1 MQLDQKRARQIMGVA
16 LALGLFG
23 GGVALGHSSTGDAPS
38 RSATPAP
45 PAPAPATDGT
55 STPASTAGLGPA
67 RVVAGVPVGYRHDR
81 GGALSAAAN
90 FSSVI
95 GSPRVLT
102 PEGRAGI
109 VSAVAAPDSAA
120 AIRQQLDHSAEGVT
134 FDQLRTDQG
143 GKVPFGLASIP
154 IALKLDGGAEPGDTA
169 TVQVYAV
176 TYVASS
182 TATAAGGYGQATV
195 RLSWTGGDW
204 KLTGYTAISA
214 TGPVPTNFYS
224 PSTGWLPVDGSSLYD
239 VSAGFRRTLTEG
251 TVPGY
256 VVP

>member
-1 MQLDQKRARQIMGVA
+1 MQLDQKRARQVLGVA

-23 GGVALGHSSTGDAPS
+23 GGVALGHSTSDTPS
-38 RSATPAP
+38 RSATQAP
-45 PAPAPATDGT
+45 PAPAPAMDGA
-55 STPASTAGLGPA
+55 SAPAATAGLGPA
-67 RVVAGVPVGYRHDR
+67 RVVSGVPVGYRHDR

-90 FSSVI
+90 YASAI

-109 VSAVAAPDSAA
+109 VSAIAAPDAAA
-120 AIRQQLDHSAEGVT
+120 AISQQLDKSASGAT
-134 FDQLRTDQG
+134 FDQLRTDQA
-143 GKVPFGLASIP
+143 GKIPFGLASIP
-154 IALKLDGGAEPGDTA
+154 IALKLDGPGEPGDTA

-204 KLTGYTAISA
+204 RLTGYTAIST

-251 TVPGY
+251 TVPAY
-256 VVP
+256 VIP